1 MAGKTDSPNEVDQFV
16 LAHIDSVPH
25 LESLLLLWNHR
36 DVSWSAGD
44 VAARLYVDPAKAN
57 KILQDLQRE
66 DLVVTLAESQE
77 LFRYNTRSVERDR
90 LMESVAATYSREL
103 VRLTTLIHAKASPAV
118 REFARA
124 FRFTKDKE

>member
-1 MAGKTDSPNEVDQFV
+1 MAGNADSPNEVDQFV

-36 DVSWSAGD
+36 NVSWSAED

-66 DLVVTLAESQE
+66 DLVVHCPNRRNSSAT
-77 LFRYNTRSVERDR
+77 TRDR
-90 LMESVAATYSREL
+90 WSETG
-103 VRLTTLIHAKASPAV
+103 
-118 REFARA
+118 
-124 FRFTKDKE
+124 